1 MDAKR
6 KAQRTKYE
14 VYQKANAEF
23 TLKVMKKPNFWKNIK
38 ENDPEK
44 LGQAIKV
51 AKRSKKILRRKK

>member
-1 MDAKR
+1 MDDKR
-6 KAQRTKYE
+6 KAQRAKYK

-23 TLKVMKKPNFWKNIK
+23 TLKVMKRPSFWKNIK

-51 AKRSKKILRRKK
+51 AKRLKEILRRKK